1 MNFLQN
7 WPKKQ
12 LFSIEVSV
20 WIFFKIKPK
29 AAIWVGMIF
38 MIIIQKYLKILHL
51 FKIRNVFNT
60 MRFFSQDLL
69 YIWWFCRKI
78 KKLFCKGIY
87 NAVSVNHIRL
97 TYGDFE
103 KVSKKHENAMKNGK
117 FINFFWWKME
127 KTCSIM
133 VSKVKSHSMAGR
145 GDFSKTWLLL
155 YQGILIFLV
164 CGLYADGKW
173 SFFWMSFFLFC
184 KGMFQKT
191 AKKKNWSILWL
202 SKLIKWS
209 LKYHLSISQY
219 EVTHEMTP
227 K

>member
-12 LFSIEVSV
+12 IFPMEVTV

-78 KKLFCKGIY
+78 KKIFYKGIY
-87 NAVSVNHIRL
+87 NAVLVKHMRL

-145 GDFSKTWLLL
+145 GDFSKTWLLSYQSIMISFVFGL
-155 YQGILIFLV
+155 YAGGKMLIFLDV
-164 CGLYADGKW
+164 I
-173 SFFWMSFFLFC
+173 FLVLQGYVS
-184 KGMFQKT
+184 KNS
-191 AKKKNWSILWL
+191 KKNLEHSMVKHSIL
-202 SKLIKWS
+202 
-209 LKYHLSISQY
+209 
-219 EVTHEMTP
+219 
-227 K
+227 

>member
-1 MNFLQN
+1 
-7 WPKKQ
+7 
-12 LFSIEVSV
+12 
-20 WIFFKIKPK
+20 
-29 AAIWVGMIF
+29 
-38 MIIIQKYLKILHL
+38 MIIFQKYLKILHL

-78 KKLFCKGIY
+78 KKIFYKGIY
-87 NAVSVNHIRL
+87 NAVLVKHMRL

-164 CGLYADGKW
+164 CGLYAYGKMLIFLDVI
-173 SFFWMSFFLFC
+173 FFCFARVCF
-184 KGMFQKT
+184 KKQQ
-191 AKKKNWSILWL
+191 KKKFG
-202 SKLIKWS
+202 
-209 LKYHLSISQY
+209 
-219 EVTHEMTP
+219 TF
-227 K
+227 